1 MQKYYRKIMD
11 IKLTTP
17 NELISKANEID
28 HNLRHKE
35 PKRITWWCKFTKTV
49 KAFYL
54 RIIL

>member
-1 MQKYYRKIMD
+1 MKV
-11 IKLTTP
+11 KLTTP
-17 NELISKANEID
+17 KQLANKANEID
-28 HNLRHKE
+28 YGLRHKE

>member
-1 MQKYYRKIMD
+1 MGV
-11 IKLTTP
+11 KLTTTD
-17 NELISKANEID
+17 ELATKANEID

>member
-1 MQKYYRKIMD
+1 MQQNTNMD

-17 NELISKANEID
+17 DELISKANEID

-49 KAFYL
+49 KAFFL
-54 RIIL
+54 RITL